1 MMSRKPH
8 EKSRYCPLGYGWLN
22 DCTDDVEDAR
32 TFVGAGAELLNNNL
46 YKEQKADQTNK
57 GEKRMEKRRHRKGTK
72 VLIILVCIIAVLAI
86 IAFIFLKITFLKRFP
101 KLTGEPEVGKWYD
114 IKVDGARSSDGSE
127 WHGIFKKGTEN
138 KVVVYFFGGGVSI
151 TPETSEGG
159 NKFYATNMTGQDF
172 VAEGGIGSN
181 AENNPFKNWSFLV
194 IPYATGDFHS
204 GTGVYDGK
212 KTVYHTGY
220 SNYAAF
226 VEQMKPYVG
235 EPDTLLVTG
244 FSAGGFAASLLA
256 DDVIDR
262 FPSAK
267 NITVCVD
274 SSLLLYNRW
283 HETAV
288 NLWQSPKEI
297 SDRLVTDNLVL
308 DSLTALH
315 EKRGDSVKIL
325 FDCSYRDDTLQ
336 QYQAYIRT
344 GTMTKNK
351 ENGDLFQKDLA
362 EMVKGLQEN
371 IPGIGIYIW
380 KHAEDPETQN
390 PQHTIISGNVF
401 DKLED
406 GVSVADWIFAA
417 VNGDVQTH
425 GLALLG
431 Q

>member
-1 MMSRKPH
+1 
-8 EKSRYCPLGYGWLN
+8 
-22 DCTDDVEDAR
+22 
-32 TFVGAGAELLNNNL
+32 
-46 YKEQKADQTNK
+46 
-57 GEKRMEKRRHRKGTK
+57 MEKKKHGTVK
-72 VLIILVCIIAVLAI
+72 KILLIFACVIVVLAVC
-86 IAFIFLKITFLKRFP
+86 AFVLLKMTFLKSFP
-101 KLTGEPEVGKWYD
+101 KLKGKPEIGKWYE
-114 IKVDGARSSDGSE
+114 VAVEGTQSSDGSE

-172 VAEGGIGSN
+172 VAQGGIGSN
-181 AENNPFKNWSFLV
+181 TENNPFKDWSFLV

-204 GTGVYDGK
+204 GTGVYDGN

-226 VEQMKPYVG
+226 VEQIKPYVG

-244 FSAGGFAASLLA
+244 FSAGGFGTSLLA

-274 SSLLLYNRW
+274 SSLLLYDGW
-283 HETAV
+283 HETAAG
-288 NLWQSPKEI
+288 LWHSPKEI
-297 SDRLVTDNLVL
+297 TDRLTTDNLVL

-344 GTMTKNK
+344 GTMTKDK

-362 EMVKGLQEN
+362 EMVKGLQDN

-380 KHAEDPETQN
+380 NHAEDAETHN
-390 PQHTIISGNVF
+390 TQHTIISSNVF

-406 GVSVADWIFAA
+406 GVSVADWIYAA
-417 VNGDVQTH
+417 VNGEVQSH
-425 GLALLG
+425 GLALLKK
-431 Q
+431 

>member
-1 MMSRKPH
+1 
-8 EKSRYCPLGYGWLN
+8 
-22 DCTDDVEDAR
+22 
-32 TFVGAGAELLNNNL
+32 
-46 YKEQKADQTNK
+46 
-57 GEKRMEKRRHRKGTK
+57 MEKKRRGKVKK
-72 VLIILVCIIAVLAI
+72 VLIILTCVIVVLTLG
-86 IAFIFLKITFLKRFP
+86 AFALLKMTFLKSFP
-101 KLTGEPEVGKWYD
+101 KLKGKPEIGKWYE
-114 IKVDGARSSDGSE
+114 VAVEGTQSSDGSE

-181 AENNPFKNWSFLV
+181 AENNPFRNWNFLV

-204 GTGVYDGK
+204 GTGIYEGK

-226 VEQMKPYVG
+226 VEQMKTYVG

-244 FSAGGFAASLLA
+244 FSAGGFGTSLLA

-274 SSLLLYNRW
+274 SSLLLYDGW

-288 NLWQSPKEI
+288 SLWHSPKKI
-297 SDRLVTDNLVL
+297 SDRLTTDNLVL

-336 QYQAYIRT
+336 QYQTYIRT
-344 GTMTKNK
+344 GTMTKDK
-351 ENGDLFQKDLA
+351 ENGDLFQKDLE
-362 EMVKGLQEN
+362 EMVKGLQKN

-380 KHAEDPETQN
+380 SHAEDAETRN
-390 PQHTIISGNVF
+390 TQHTIISSNVF

-406 GVSVADWIFAA
+406 GVSVADWIYAA
-417 VNGDVQTH
+417 VNGNVKSH
-425 GLALLG
+425 GLALLEK
-431 Q
+431 

>member
-1 MMSRKPH
+1 MEKKKHRKL
-8 EKSRYCPLGYGWLN
+8 KKILLILGCVIVILAIG
-22 DCTDDVEDAR
+22 
-32 TFVGAGAELLNNNL
+32 TFVLLKN
-46 YKEQKADQTNK
+46 
-57 GEKRMEKRRHRKGTK
+57 
-72 VLIILVCIIAVLAI
+72 
-86 IAFIFLKITFLKRFP
+86 TFLKSFP
-101 KLTGEPEVGKWYD
+101 KLTGEPEIGKWYEAA
-114 IKVDGARSSDGSE
+114 VEGTQSSDGSE
-127 WHGIFKKGTEN
+127 WHGIFKKGTAN

-172 VAEGGIGSN
+172 VAQGGIGSN
-181 AENNPFKNWSFLV
+181 AENNPFKDWSFLV

-204 GTGVYDGK
+204 GTGVYEGK
-212 KTVYHTGY
+212 KTIYHTGY

-226 VEQMKPYVG
+226 VEQMKSYVG

-244 FSAGGFAASLLA
+244 FSAGGFATSLLA

-274 SSLLLYNRW
+274 SSLLLYDGW

-288 NLWQSPKEI
+288 NLWQSPEDI
-297 SDRLVTDNLVL
+297 SNRLTTDNLVL

-315 EKRGDSVKIL
+315 EKRGDTIKIL

-344 GTMTKNK
+344 GTMTKSK
-351 ENGDLFQKDLA
+351 ENGDLFQKDLT
-362 EMVKGLQEN
+362 EMVKGLQKN

-380 KHAEDPETQN
+380 KHAEDIKTHN
-390 PQHTIISGNVF
+390 TQHTIISSNVF

-406 GVSVADWIFAA
+406 SVSVADWIYAA
-417 VNGDVQTH
+417 VNGDVKSH
-425 GLALLG
+425 GLALLER
-431 Q
+431 

>member
-1 MMSRKPH
+1 M
-8 EKSRYCPLGYGWLN
+8 EKKKHGKAKKILLVFACVIVIFR
-22 DCTDDVEDAR
+22 VV
-32 TFVGAGAELLNNNL
+32 TFVLLKN
-46 YKEQKADQTNK
+46 
-57 GEKRMEKRRHRKGTK
+57 
-72 VLIILVCIIAVLAI
+72 
-86 IAFIFLKITFLKRFP
+86 TFLKSFP
-101 KLTGEPEVGKWYD
+101 KLTGEPEIGKWYD
-114 IKVDGARSSDGSE
+114 VAVEGTQSSDGSE

-172 VAEGGIGSN
+172 VAQGGIGSN
-181 AENNPFKNWSFLV
+181 AENNPFKDWSFLV

-204 GTGVYDGK
+204 GTGIYDGN

-226 VEQMKPYVG
+226 VEQIKPYVG

-244 FSAGGFAASLLA
+244 FSAGGFGTSLLA

-274 SSLLLYNRW
+274 SSLLLYDGW

-288 NLWQSPKEI
+288 DLWHSPKEI
-297 SDRLVTDNLVL
+297 SDRLTTDNLVL

-344 GTMTKNK
+344 GTMTKDK
-351 ENGDLFQKDLA
+351 ETATCFKRILRK
-362 EMVKGLQEN
+362 
-371 IPGIGIYIW
+371 
-380 KHAEDPETQN
+380 
-390 PQHTIISGNVF
+390 
-401 DKLED
+401 
-406 GVSVADWIFAA
+406 
-417 VNGDVQTH
+417 
-425 GLALLG
+425 
-431 Q
+431 

>member
-1 MMSRKPH
+1 M
-8 EKSRYCPLGYGWLN
+8 
-22 DCTDDVEDAR
+22 
-32 TFVGAGAELLNNNL
+32 
-46 YKEQKADQTNK
+46 
-57 GEKRMEKRRHRKGTK
+57 GTK
-72 VLIILVCIIAVLAI
+72 KMHRIMKKFLIAFAI
-86 IAFIFLKITFLKRFP
+86 IIVLLSIGIFVFLKMTFLKTFP
-101 KLTGEPEVGKWYD
+101 KLSGEPEVGKWYEVS
-114 IKVDGARSSDGSE
+114 VDETQSSDGSE
-127 WHGIFKKGTEN
+127 WHGIFKKGVEN

-172 VAEGGIGSN
+172 VAQGGIGSN
-181 AENNPFKNWSFLV
+181 AENNPFRDWSFLV

-204 GTGVYDGK
+204 GTGVYEGN

-226 VEQMKPYVG
+226 VEQIKPFVG

-244 FSAGGFAASLLA
+244 FSAGGFATSLLA

-274 SSLLLYNRW
+274 SSLLLYDGW

-288 NLWQSPKEI
+288 NLWQSPKVI
-297 SDRLVTDNLVL
+297 SDRLTTNNLVL

-315 EKRGDSVKIL
+315 EKRGDTVKIL

-344 GTMTKNK
+344 GTMTKSK

-362 EMVKGLQEN
+362 KMVKGLQEN

-380 KHAEDPETQN
+380 NHAEDAETRN
-390 PQHTIISGNVF
+390 TQHTIISSNVF

-406 GVSVADWIFAA
+406 GVSVADWIYNAI
-417 VNGDVQTH
+417 NGDAQSH
-425 GLALLG
+425 GLALLD
-431 Q
+431 